1 MERLVESLADLPP
14 PLIYSA
20 VALAALIENVLPPMP
35 SDLMVALGGFLTQRG
50 LISPS
55 GLWLAAWLPN
65 FLGALGLYFLARRFG
80 RDFLASPIGRR
91 LIPADALMGVER
103 GYLRFG
109 LAGIFLSRLLPG
121 FRSIV
126 APFVGLVNLSPWAVL
141 TPMALASALWYWAL
155 VWAGAKVGAGW
166 DDIRAFVG
174 RLNLTL
180 AIVALVGTMLVVI
193 WIWRGAVR
201 RAPERRRL
209 LRAIRRALVP
219 GAAGSPAAA
228 EVDLGAQSAAALLH
242 ELTHSDPQ
250 IPREQRAAITDHLR
264 SHWRLGEQVEGG
276 GEGGGERDGSQTG
289 DHPVPAAFAREDRV
303 ALAERLYR
311 IARADGVLSEHE
323 SRIMRRAGDLLGLT
337 ADDLDE
343 ALRRLSG

>member
-1 MERLVESLADLPP
+1 MEQLVESLAGLPP
-14 PLIYSA
+14 PVIYGA
-20 VALAALIENVLPPMP
+20 VAVAALIENVLPPMP

-50 LISPS
+50 VLSPS
-55 GLWLAAWLPN
+55 GLWVAAWLPN
-65 FLGALGLYFLARRFG
+65 ILGALGLYFLARRFG
-80 RDFLASPIGRR
+80 RDFLASPVGRR

-126 APFVGLVNLSPWAVL
+126 APFVGLVNLSPWVVL
-141 TPMALASALWYWAL
+141 PPMAAASAIWYWSL
-155 VWAGAKVGAGW
+155 IWAGAKVGSGW
-166 DDIRAFVG
+166 EDIRAFIG
-174 RLNLTL
+174 RLNFTL
-180 AIVALVGTMLVVI
+180 AMVALAGTVLLVI

-209 LRAIRRALVP
+209 LRAIRRALIP
-219 GAAGSPAAA
+219 GTAGSPAAA

-250 IPREQRAAITDHLR
+250 IPPEQREAITGHLR
-264 SHWRLGEQVEGG
+264 HHWRLGEQAEG
-276 GEGGGERDGSQTG
+276 GEGGTEQAHSRTG

-311 IARADGVLSEHE
+311 IARTDGVLSEHE

-337 ADDLDE
+337 ADDLGE
-343 ALRRLSG
+343 ALRRSSG

>member
-14 PLIYSA
+14 LLIYSA

-50 LISPS
+50 IISPS

-65 FLGALGLYFLARRFG
+65 ILGALGLYFLARRFG

-141 TPMALASALWYWAL
+141 TPMAFASAIWYWAL

-166 DDIRAFVG
+166 EDIRAFIG

-180 AIVALVGTMLVVI
+180 AIVALTGAMLVVI

-209 LRAIRRALVP
+209 LRAIRRAMVP

-242 ELTHSDPQ
+242 ELTHSDPR
-250 IPREQRAAITDHLR
+250 IPREQRAVITDHLR
-264 SHWRLGEQVEGG
+264 NHWRLGEHIEGG
-276 GEGGGERDGSQTG
+276 VGKERDHSHTG
-289 DHPVPAAFAREDRV
+289 DHPIPAAFAREDRV

-311 IARADGVLSEHE
+311 IARTDGVLSVHE

-337 ADDLDE
+337 AEDLDE
-343 ALRRLSG
+343 ALRRSSG

>member
-1 MERLVESLADLPP
+1 MEQLVESLAGLPP
-14 PLIYSA
+14 SLIYSA

-50 LISPS
+50 LISPT

-65 FLGALGLYFLARRFG
+65 IAGALGLYFLARRYG
-80 RDFLASPIGRR
+80 RDFLASPLGRR
-91 LIPADALMGVER
+91 LIPADALLGVER

-141 TPMALASALWYWAL
+141 TPMAVASAIWYWAL
-155 VWAGAKVGAGW
+155 IWAGAKVGAGW
-166 DDIRAFVG
+166 DDIRAFLG

-180 AIVALVGTMLVVI
+180 AIVALVGTALVVI
-193 WIWRGAVR
+193 WLWRGAVR

-209 LRAIRRALVP
+209 LRAIRRAVVP
-219 GAAGSPAAA
+219 GAAGTPSAA

-250 IPREQRAAITDHLR
+250 IPREQRAAIADHLR
-264 SHWRLGEQVEGG
+264 NRWRLGEQSEGQ
-276 GEGGGERDGSQTG
+276 GEGGEEVDHPVTG
-289 DHPVPAAFAREDRV
+289 DHSVPPAFAREDRV
-303 ALAERLYR
+303 AVAERLYR
-311 IARADGVLSEHE
+311 IARTDGVLSQHE
-323 SRIMRRAGDLLGLT
+323 TRIMRRAGDLLGLT
-337 ADDLDE
+337 AEDLDE
-343 ALRRLSG
+343 ALRRSSG

>member
-14 PLIYSA
+14 PLIYGA

-50 LISPS
+50 VISPS

-65 FLGALGLYFLARRFG
+65 ILGALGLYFLARRFG
-80 RDFLASPIGRR
+80 PDFLASPVGRR

-166 DDIRAFVG
+166 DDIRAFIG

-180 AIVALVGTMLVVI
+180 AIVALAGGMLIMI
-193 WIWRGAVR
+193 WAWRRAVR
-201 RAPERRRL
+201 RVPERRRL
-209 LRAIRRALVP
+209 LRAIRRAMIP

-242 ELTHSDPQ
+242 ELTRSDPH
-250 IPREQRAAITDHLR
+250 IPREQRAAITEHLR
-264 SHWRLGEQVEGG
+264 NHWRLGEQIEGG
-276 GEGGGERDGSQTG
+276 GGGREREHSHTG
-289 DHPVPAAFAREDRV
+289 DHPIPAAFAREDRV

-311 IARADGVLSEHE
+311 IARTDGVLSMHE

-343 ALRRLSG
+343 ALRRSSG